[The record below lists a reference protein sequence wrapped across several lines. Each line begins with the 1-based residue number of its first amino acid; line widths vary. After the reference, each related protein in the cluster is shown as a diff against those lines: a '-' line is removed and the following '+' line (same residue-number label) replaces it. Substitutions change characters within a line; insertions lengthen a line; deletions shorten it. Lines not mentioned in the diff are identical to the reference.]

1 MADIR
6 CIVAPGHT
14 LTYHSKTQK
23 LLSSKKMVLKFCT
36 LQYLSKVTRF
46 NKGKLLFIY
55 TLTYQSRVTLFMI
68 QQRKVINHVYLKIL
82 LERYS
87 LQQRDN
93 VHSKRWWMVVQGKRD
108 IDMYYCIWNYTIF
121 CTSLFLPSN
130 PFSVLYTIYVHIYP
144 IEYTV
149 CCTQ

>member
-6 CIVAPGHT
+6 CVVAPGHT

-55 TLTYQSRVTLFMI
+55 TLTYQSRVTLFKI

-82 LERYS
+82 LERYFNF
-87 LQQRDN
+87 Q
-93 VHSKRWWMVVQGKRD
+93 KMVDGGTREKGYRYVLLYLKLYYFLYFLGSTQGKLQ
-108 IDMYYCIWNYTIF
+108 ILPLF
-121 CTSLFLPSN
+121 CTIYNLCTYLSN
-130 PFSVLYTIYVHIYP
+130 
-144 IEYTV
+144 
-149 CCTQ
+149 